1 MEREMSKSD
10 SRADR
15 RFVRLLNKIAK
26 RGRTTWRAKMRA
38 DKKLI
43 QSFLSNSR

>member
-1 MEREMSKSD
+1 MSKSET
-10 SRADR
+10 AAER
-15 RFVRLLNKIAK
+15 RYTRLLRKLTTK
-26 RGRTTWRAKMRA
+26 GRTTWRAKMRA